1 MGRSWALAGLL
12 ATALISTPATAAE
25 DPLEK
30 MGRQVTQRAAKDF
43 KSKDPEKR
51 RAAAESLS
59 GWKTAAGTTLLI
71 QGLADVDARVRAE
84 AARSLASYDK
94 EAEPARAAL
103 ERALDDPQPAVV
115 AQAAEALERALGVTE
130 KRLGAARLRVLDEG
144 EPFEQF
150 LAARGLTGQA
160 PPARLVAPILAF
172 IEKQT
177 EPSEDYKVRNARG
190 NNLEIGQKA
199 LEHLVE
205 TTKDRSLIEPLT
217 NAVRFFPQRNDVP
230 LRALSLF
237 EPRPKKWAELLVDQL
252 ESRETGV
259 LREALFLMGRTAQ
272 GAGAVAVWAPEAA
285 TLERHRDPAIRRAL
299 IYALG
304 EAGGLASAQIDVPLR
319 ALDAETDADLRQ
331 LAAEVIGEIGDR
343 DQATPLAG
351 KRQVAER
358 ATPALRR
365 AIEKDADPGVREK
378 ATRALA
384 RLMAEPSGRTASAP
398 AGATTAAAV
407 PAPPAAE
414 RRGSGSRPAPKDAQS
429 EARALET
436 LRARGEKLD
445 QGSFYGALGERDTEL
460 VQAYLDAGLSVND
473 RLESTGD
480 TPLRY
485 MLRAGAC
492 SPLQRPTAPETK
504 ALVRLLLARGA
515 DVNLTDTHGNT
526 PLMEAAMQGCDRE
539 LMGVLIKAGAK
550 VGVKNSAGLSAFEM
564 GLYSGHDGLEELIAA
579 GYRLPA
585 DKVEVYRQGYASNP
599 KSIELIRKASA
610 AAGK

>member
-1 MGRSWALAGLL
+1 MRGAWAFAGLL
-12 ATALISTPATAAE
+12 LASLGAGASATAAE
-25 DPLEK
+25 EPLEK

-59 GWKTAAGTTLLI
+59 GWKTAAGAALLV

-84 AARSLASYDK
+84 AARSLAGYEK

-103 ERALDDPQPAVV
+103 EKALEDPQPAVV

-150 LAARGLTGQA
+150 LAARSLTGQA

-172 IEKQT
+172 IQKHT
-177 EPSEDYKVRNARG
+177 EPSEDYQVRDTRR

-237 EPRPKKWAELLVDQL
+237 EPRPKRWAELLVDQL
-252 ESRETGV
+252 ESRETVV
-259 LREALFLMGRTAQ
+259 LREALFLMGRTAR
-272 GAGAVAVWAPEAA
+272 GAGEVAVWAPEAVR
-285 TLERHRDPAIRRAL
+285 LERHRDERVRHAL
-299 IYALG
+299 VYALG

-319 ALDAETDADLRQ
+319 ALANEADAGFRKT
-331 LAAEVIGEIGDR
+331 AANAVGEIGDR
-343 DQATPLAG
+343 DQATPAAG

-358 ATPALRR
+358 AAPELRR
-365 AIEKDADPGVREK
+365 AIEKDPDADVREE

-384 RLMAEPSGRTASAP
+384 RLQTGP
-398 AGATTAAAV
+398 AGRAAGNAPTAKGSSAATGERAI
-407 PAPPAAE
+407 APPRA
-414 RRGSGSRPAPKDAQS
+414 APKDAQS

-436 LRARGEKLD
+436 LRERGEKLD
-445 QGSFYGALGERDTEL
+445 QGSFYGALGNRDAEL

-473 RLESTGD
+473 KLESTGD
-480 TPLRY
+480 TPLRF

-504 ALVRLLLARGA
+504 ALVKLLLDRGA

-539 LMGVLIKAGAK
+539 LMLTLIKAGAK
-550 VGVKNSAGLSAFEM
+550 VGAKNAAGLSAFEM
-564 GLYSGHDGLEELIAA
+564 GLFSGHDGLEELIAA

-585 DKVEVYRQGYASNP
+585 DKAQAYRQGYASNP
-599 KSIELIRKASA
+599 KSLELIRKASA
-610 AAGK
+610 PAGK